1 MVVLYQEVE
10 VDGGS
15 VLGGGGRWWF
25 SVTHSTRSVLQGSPS
40 PRPLASEELNLLAR
54 LMGGL
59 EVLQRPGSD
68 PAYRVNLFTMDPGE
82 EEEEA

>member
-1 MVVLYQEVE
+1 
-10 VDGGS
+10 
-15 VLGGGGRWWF
+15 
-25 SVTHSTRSVLQGSPS
+25 
-40 PRPLASEELNLLAR
+40 
-54 LMGGL
+54 MGGL